1 LIEARAWA
9 GDRAAALL
17 AYSDF
22 KTRLAAALGVNPS
35 AGLARIA
42 NLLHEGRGATPRLSK
57 AGRVSE
63 RRERPFKSETLI
75 GREVEFACL
84 YDAWLDVRRGEPRI
98 MVVLGDP
105 GVGKTT
111 LTNAFVSTCQM
122 DGAAIARAQAYDA
135 ERELPFAVLAE
146 LVRQLTLQRALGGT
160 APEALSELTRV
171 TPDVAAAFPGAP
183 KPPEWSAEVIPLRLA
198 DAFLKAVEATTEET
212 PLVLVV
218 DDIHA
223 ADNASVAILH
233 VIARKLPQT
242 RLLVI
247 LTARSNELRM
257 TAARAALVADT
268 SIPVL
273 QTLELDPLAPP
284 AAERLVAALVAK
296 ADRRLADVP
305 VPRILQAARGNPLA
319 VELLTKEWLEQGS
332 SSLLSD
338 LEALNTQPV
347 ANLGIPR
354 AIATVFERQ
363 LRRLDARTRA
373 ALDLAA
379 VLGRRLAD
387 LRLYAVVELSPTA
400 AGEALAQ
407 LTEEGMLREVQGGL
421 EFRNEL
427 IRAQAYY
434 AVAGPER
441 RHLHRRV
448 GETLEGLMSPN
459 RQSLALEVA
468 WHFLRAADPARAL
481 PLAVAGAKAALRVG
495 APLEA
500 EQILTVLLP
509 TLSRDTT
516 AQACKLLLA
525 RALVDQSKAD
535 RALPLLAELCSDEHL
550 ATRDFA
556 EATRL
561 RAAALYL
568 LSREA
573 GIEHS
578 RAAGIALEA
587 ARRTDDPELVT
598 GALFEYARS
607 GLEAGDDRRLGKAR
621 QELIFLAGHPKYRHV
636 ANAWYALGFCHYSAY
651 DLKAACTCVQRAIDL
666 LEDSRNVVALSLAHN
681 ALGVCK
687 YSLCEFA
694 PAIESLMTALE
705 LARRMGD
712 DVRVSITAA
721 NLTTLHNL
729 AGNFAE
735 AVRFGCISVEVGAAL
750 PSHPRLTSSY
760 TNLAEAYVLSGQ
772 TENALEC
779 LERAA
784 RWVKTQR
791 SWRAHIDFLTESANM
806 ALVMRNVALALE
818 LIQSLEMTA
827 LGRERAV
834 PEAGMFEK
842 LRLWR
847 LAHTADIDVAL
858 KEAVTSRSN
867 FRDRHPLYF
876 LEVLA
881 VEAWL
886 QRRQHGSVEA
896 VTRSEL
902 QRFVDWGATGLRTA
916 LTAQGF
922 LD

>member
-1 LIEARAWA
+1 
-9 GDRAAALL
+9 
-17 AYSDF
+17 
-22 KTRLAAALGVNPS
+22 
-35 AGLARIA
+35 
-42 NLLHEGRGATPRLSK
+42 
-57 AGRVSE
+57 
-63 RRERPFKSETLI
+63 
-75 GREVEFACL
+75 
-84 YDAWLDVRRGEPRI
+84 
-98 MVVLGDP
+98 
-105 GVGKTT
+105 
-111 LTNAFVSTCQM
+111 
-122 DGAAIARAQAYDA
+122 
-135 ERELPFAVLAE
+135 
-146 LVRQLTLQRALGGT
+146 
-160 APEALSELTRV
+160 
-171 TPDVAAAFPGAP
+171 
-183 KPPEWSAEVIPLRLA
+183 
-198 DAFLKAVEATTEET
+198 
-212 PLVLVV
+212 
-218 DDIHA
+218 
-223 ADNASVAILH
+223 
-233 VIARKLPQT
+233 
-242 RLLVI
+242 
-247 LTARSNELRM
+247 M
-257 TAARAALVADT
+257 TAAPAALVADA

-273 QTLELDPLAPP
+273 QTLELEPLASP
-284 AAERLVAALVAK
+284 AAERLVAALVSK
-296 ADRRLADVP
+296 ADGRIADVP

-319 VELLTKEWLEQGS
+319 LELLTKEWLEHGS

-338 LEALNTQPV
+338 LEALNTQPA

-354 AIATVFERQ
+354 AIADVFERQ
-363 LRRLDARTRA
+363 LRRLGAPTRA

-387 LRLYAVVELSPTA
+387 LPLYAVVELSPAA
-400 AGEALAQ
+400 AGEALAR
-407 LTEEGMLREVQGGL
+407 LMEEGMLREVQGGL

-448 GETLEGLMSPN
+448 GEMLEELMPSN
-459 RQSLALEVA
+459 HQSLALEVA

-481 PLAVAGAKAALRVG
+481 PLALAGAKAALGVG

-500 EQILTVLLP
+500 EQVLSVLLP
-509 TLSRDTT
+509 TLSLGTT

-535 RALPLLAELCSDEHL
+535 RAMPVLDELCSEEQL
-550 ATRDFA
+550 EARDFA

-561 RAAALYL
+561 RATALYL
-568 LSREA
+568 LSRGA

-578 RAAGIALEA
+578 RAADVALEA
-587 ARRTDDPELVT
+587 ARQTDDPALVT

-621 QELIFLAGHPKYRHV
+621 QELLDLAGHPKYRDV

-651 DLKAACTCVQRAIDL
+651 DLREACICVQRAICL

-694 PAIESLMTALE
+694 PAIESLTTALE

-729 AGNFAE
+729 AGNVAE
-735 AVRFGCISVEVGAAL
+735 AIRFGCISVDIGAAL

-772 TENALEC
+772 TGKALEC
-779 LERAA
+779 LEHAA
-784 RWVKTQR
+784 WWVTTQR
-791 SWRAHIDFLTESANM
+791 SWRAHIDFLSESANM
-806 ALVMRNVALALE
+806 ALVMRNVTLALE

-827 LGRERAV
+827 LGREGAV

-847 LAHTADIDVAL
+847 LAHTAGVNEAL
-858 KEAVTSRSN
+858 EAAVTSRSK

-886 QRRQHGSVEA
+886 QKRKHGTVEA
-896 VTRSEL
+896 ETRSEL
-902 QRFVDWGATGLRTA
+902 QLFVDWGATGLKTA